1 MLFFY
6 VESAS
11 NAKKGIASEEF
22 DETRLYRSLEQALS
36 DKRGKVF
43 VVDGQKTPAN
53 LSGDVKRIPRRA
65 FLNVSPYLKPE
76 EVAAGG
82 GIVSREGK
90 KGLKIL
96 LIFRKGLW
104 DIPKGKLDPGETVK
118 QCAKR
123 EVKEE
128 LGIKNKQ
135 LTVLDFL
142 DTTTHGY
149 VSEKAS
155 TFIVKT
161 TFWYHMKTSAKE
173 FVPQEEEKITA
184 VKWYSLKKSK
194 EVLGH
199 KTLIRLLNRVE
210 HKLHHTHISV

>member
-1 MLFFY
+1 MLYFY
-6 VESAS
+6 VETERK
-11 NAKKGIASEEF
+11 AKSGIASEDF
-22 DETRLYRSLEQALS
+22 DETRLYRSLEQAQK

-43 VVDGQKTPAN
+43 VVNGGKTPAN
-53 LSGDVKRIPRRA
+53 LSGDVKKIPRRA
-65 FLNVSPYLKPE
+65 FLNASPYLKPE

-90 KGLKIL
+90 KKLKIL
-96 LIFRKGLW
+96 LICRKGLW
-104 DIPKGKLDPGETVK
+104 DIPKGKLDPGETIK

-149 VSEKAS
+149 VSEKGD
-155 TFIVKT
+155 TFVVKT
-161 TFWYHMKTSAKE
+161 TFWYHMKTVATE
-173 FVPQEEEKITA
+173 FVPQQAEKITA
-184 VKWYSLKKSK
+184 VKWYSIHKAK
-194 EVLGH
+194 EALGH
-199 KTLIRLLNRVE
+199 ETLVRLLNRVE
-210 HKLHHTHISV
+210 HKLHHAHVSA